1 MFKILNLILV
11 SALILIVSIA
21 CSTTTDDS
29 VSDVEFYTHE
39 QQYNKL
45 LAYTTELE
53 ERLSNLEAVVSNDIY
68 ILDDET
74 IPQPYEASLIYI
86 SGDQIYTNPNAAAI
100 RLITGADILS
110 GCTDFIACNYNPEA
124 TMDDG
129 SCDYLDNSSVDLTSG
144 SWVMDA
150 DFECDG
156 IFDGP
161 PGDWGRKRQ
170 LVELGC

>member
-68 ILDDET
+68 ILDLEMAKVIERYEKARGNWRWGSAYLNTT
-74 IPQPYEASLIYI
+74 IGIHCYDVVTQEKP
-86 SGDQIYTNPNAAAI
+86 
-100 RLITGADILS
+100 
-110 GCTDFIACNYNPEA
+110 
-124 TMDDG
+124 M
-129 SCDYLDNSSVDLTSG
+129 SV
-144 SWVMDA
+144 
-150 DFECDG
+150 
-156 IFDGP
+156 
-161 PGDWGRKRQ
+161 WGRYRSFNAYSDFKKDYP
-170 LVELGC
+170 EGCMP